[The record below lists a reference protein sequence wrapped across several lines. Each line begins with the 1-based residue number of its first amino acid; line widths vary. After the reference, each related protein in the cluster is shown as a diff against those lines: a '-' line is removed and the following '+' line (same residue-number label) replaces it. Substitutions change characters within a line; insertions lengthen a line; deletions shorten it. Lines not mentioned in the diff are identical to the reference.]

1 MPPAALPL
9 VLLMGLLLSAMLCAL
24 AANAASAE
32 MIAHFRAA
40 QGRAG
45 IPMRRQASKAR
56 FGFCKS
62 CVAPD
67 TFAGPVSV

>member
-9 VLLMGLLLSAMLCAL
+9 VLLMGLLLSAMLCVL

-45 IPMRRQASKAR
+45 IPMRR
-56 FGFCKS
+56 
-62 CVAPD
+62 
-67 TFAGPVSV
+67 